1 MTNRGYIRLRHDFD
15 VTLGSSSGTMQYRQT
30 SGKMCKYGRH
40 GRAWIGDVRLMRTL
54 AMTAL
59 LLLVGVLAAC
69 STPASPGG
77 DTGSN
82 TTPTAGDLAPAT
94 APDITGIITSK
105 DTPGG
110 VLIEE
115 NPDEASG
122 SAKAHVSIVNETRI
136 FKQQGQEL
144 RPATVGELEVG
155 QQVQAWFTGPV
166 RESYPLQATAG
177 VIVIVNPGSTGI

>member
-1 MTNRGYIRLRHDFD
+1 MH
-15 VTLGSSSGTMQYRQT
+15 
-30 SGKMCKYGRH
+30 
-40 GRAWIGDVRLMRTL
+40 TL
-54 AMTAL
+54 ATIAL
-59 LLLVGVLAAC
+59 LLLPGVLAAC
-69 STPASPGG
+69 SAPASPGS

-82 TTPTAGDLAPAT
+82 TTPTAGVLAPAT

-144 RPATVGELEVG
+144 RPATVDELEVG

-166 RESYPLQATAG
+166 LESYLLQATAS
-177 VIVIVNPGSTGI
+177 VIVFLSPNSTGR